1 MKLKQS
7 QKIGVIGLWH
17 LGSVLCAS
25 WAKLGFQ
32 VVGFDYDKDRVSSLS
47 KGLPP
52 VFEPNLKE
60 TIKKFVAKGTLNFSN
75 TLEDLKECDFILLSY
90 DTPVSDT
97 DSSDLTILKK
107 SVNDIKNIMKD
118 NSILI
123 VSSQSPAGYC
133 SILRKNLQDQNDT
146 LELAYS
152 PENLRLGEA
161 IDCYLNPGRII
172 LGTQNNSTEK
182 RCRSLFENIT
192 NHITA
197 MNLESSE
204 MVKHGINS
212 FLATSVVFANHLS
225 DICEQT
231 GANID
236 DVIGGIKSDPRIG
249 EKAYLSP
256 GIGFSGGTL
265 GRDLKVLEKF
275 NRTFAGPAKLFSF
288 IHYTNLQ
295 RKNTIKDKI
304 IELLKNSVG
313 EASVGV
319 LGLTY
324 KPGTSTLRRSLP
336 LDIVNLLVD
345 EGIKVKAYDPKAD
358 YSEMSDNP
366 KFIVTNS
373 VKEVS
378 VGVDMLVLLTEW
390 PEFKEFDWLD
400 IKDSLGANIIF
411 DTKNCLDGKSLK
423 DKGFEYYS
431 LGKPS
436 L

>member
-1 MKLKQS
+1 MKKS
-7 QKIGVIGLWH
+7 NKIGVIGLWH

-25 WAKLGFQ
+25 WAKLGFN
-32 VVGFDYDKDRVSSLS
+32 VVGFDHDKERVNRLS
-47 KGLPP
+47 QGMAP
-52 VFEPNLKE
+52 VFEPNLEE
-60 TIKKFVAKGTLNFSN
+60 TVKKFIEKGTLNFSN
-75 TLEDLKECDFILLSY
+75 SLEDLKECNFIILSY
-90 DTPVSDT
+90 DTPVSDN
-97 DSSDLTILKK
+97 DSVDLSILEK

-133 SILRKNLQDQNDT
+133 SLLRKNLQNYNDT

-172 LGTQNNSTEK
+172 LGVPNNNTEK

-192 NHITA
+192 NHIIS

-225 DICEQT
+225 DVCEQT
-231 GANID
+231 GANVN
-236 DVIGGIKSDPRIG
+236 DVIDGMKTDIRIG
-249 EKAYLSP
+249 KKAYLSP

-265 GRDLKVLEKF
+265 GRDLKVLGEF
-275 NRTFAGPAKLFSF
+275 NKNFSGHAKLFSF
-288 IHYTNLQ
+288 IHKTNLE

-304 IELLKNSVG
+304 VELLKIPSR
-313 EASVGV
+313 EATVGV

-336 LDIVNLLVD
+336 L
-345 EGIKVKAYDPKAD
+345 E
-358 YSEMSDNP
+358 
-366 KFIVTNS
+366 
-373 VKEVS
+373 
-378 VGVDMLVLLTEW
+378 
-390 PEFKEFDWLD
+390 
-400 IKDSLGANIIF
+400 II
-411 DTKNCLDGKSLK
+411 N
-423 DKGFEYYS
+423 
-431 LGKPS
+431 
-436 L
+436 

>member
-1 MKLKQS
+1 MKKS
-7 QKIGVIGLWH
+7 NKIGVIGLWH

-32 VVGFDYDKDRVSSLS
+32 VVGFDYDKERVNRLS

-52 VFEPNLKE
+52 VFEPNLGE
-60 TIKKFVAKGTLNFSN
+60 TVKKFVEKGTLNFSN
-75 TLEDLKECDFILLSY
+75 SLEDLKDCDFILLSY
-90 DTPVSDT
+90 DTPVSDN
-97 DSSDLTILKK
+97 DSSDLTILEK

-133 SILRKNLQDQNDT
+133 SVLRKKLQNHNGT

-172 LGTQNNSTEK
+172 LGTANNNTEK

-192 NHITA
+192 DHIIS

-231 GANID
+231 GANIN
-236 DVIGGIKSDPRIG
+236 DVIGGMKSDTRIG

-265 GRDLKVLEKF
+265 GRDLKVLGKF
-275 NRTFAGPAKLFSF
+275 NKNFSGPAKLFSF
-288 IHYTNLQ
+288 IHETNLE

-304 IELLKNSVG
+304 IELLKNSGG
-313 EASVGV
+313 EATVGV

-336 LDIVNLLVD
+336 LDIVNLLID
-345 EGIKVKAYDPKAD
+345 EEIKVKAYDPKAD
-358 YSEMSDNP
+358 YSELSCNP
-366 KFIVTNS
+366 KFIITNS
-373 VKEVS
+373 IQEVS
-378 VGVDMLVLLTEW
+378 VDVDMLVLLTEW
-390 PEFKEFDWLD
+390 PEFKEFDWSD
-400 IKDSLGANIIF
+400 IKDSLSTNIIF
-411 DTKNCLDGKSLK
+411 DTKNCLNGALLK
-423 DKGFEYYS
+423 EKGFKYYS
-431 LGKPS
+431 LGKTV